1 MPRVTPHPYAERDVA
16 DVESYVRDVV
26 GQVSPCLA
34 SEEREQL
41 VARGII
47 LVRRIARALPPEAS
61 LAEALQNRLGNALAV
76 YRWRGARLRARDAS
90 GFAPSR
96 AA

>member
-1 MPRVTPHPYAERDVA
+1 MSRVSPQPYTERDVA
-16 DVESYVRDVV
+16 DVESYVRDAVD
-26 GQVSPCLA
+26 QVSPYLA
-34 SEEREQL
+34 SDEREQL
-41 VARGII
+41 VARGVV

-61 LAEALQNRLGNALAV
+61 LADALQDRLGNALAV
-76 YRWRGARLRARDAS
+76 YRWRGARVHARQAT

>member
-1 MPRVTPHPYAERDVA
+1 VP

-26 GQVSPCLA
+26 GQVTPYLA

-41 VARGII
+41 VARGVV
-47 LVRRIARALPPEAS
+47 LVRRIARALPPEES
-61 LAEALQNRLGNALAV
+61 LADALQDRLGSALAV
-76 YRWRGARLRARDAS
+76 YRWRGARLRAQHAS
-90 GFAPSR
+90 RFAPSR